1 LFFFFLASTPFITK
15 FARTPQKTRNR
26 TPLHSSVST
35 QNFETLPLHPI
46 SWHPLPTQ
54 HLPRSTVRHHRAF
67 SFVSCR
73 LRTSVTPHTTRASSL
88 GEHPPPPSG
97 PPTRSRRRHV
107 PLLHRGHGL
116 GAYLS
121 TSLGPGRQKGHVPLY
136 TTVWA
141 SGLPWSR
148 PSAHA
153 PARAYRLLLPRR
165 DSLPTRLPQRDR
177 PGCNASPQDREFTPS
192 GSLAGP
198 VTVRDHARLRPAWAS
213 RLLLPRRDR
222 LPTRLP
228 QRDRPGC
235 NASPQDRESTPS
247 GSLAGPVTVR
257 DHARLRPASVSL
269 SRPGH
274 APQRASTV
282 HRSRQP
288 APEPCLTRPPADST
302 HGRHKARCALQSKP
316 FVQMSW
322 RRTLTGTSTDGL
334 HDLNVTSS
342 SWRGK
347 ILEGRCS
354 RDMV

>member
-1 LFFFFLASTPFITK
+1 
-15 FARTPQKTRNR
+15 
-26 TPLHSSVST
+26 
-35 QNFETLPLHPI
+35 
-46 SWHPLPTQ
+46 
-54 HLPRSTVRHHRAF
+54 VRHHRVF

-73 LRTSVTPHTTRASSL
+73 LLTCASPHTTRASSL
-88 GEHPPPPSG
+88 GEHPPPPPVLRPGHGDATS
-97 PPTRSRRRHV
+97 PF
-107 PLLHRGHGL
+107 LHRGHGL

-198 VTVRDHARLRPAWAS
+198 VTVRDHARLRPASVS
-213 RLLLPRRDR
+213 RLLLPRRDC

-235 NASPQDRESTPS
+235 NASPQDRE
-247 GSLAGPVTVR
+247 VHTVR
-257 DHARLRPASVSL
+257 LPRGTGHGKGPCPAQARIGFPKSSW
-269 SRPGH
+269 SR
-274 APQRASTV
+274 PQRASTV
-282 HRSRQP
+282 YRSRQS

-302 HGRHKARCALQSKP
+302 HGRHKARCALQSIP
-316 FVQMSW
+316 FVQLSW
-322 RRTLTGTSTDGL
+322 RRTLTGTGTDW
-334 HDLNVTSS
+334 TT
-342 SWRGK
+342 
-347 ILEGRCS
+347 
-354 RDMV
+354 